1 MLIENKN
8 TILTLEFS
16 GYEFSDQM
24 LVKTETQSI
33 EINNDGNLPSPAVL
47 EIIPK
52 TSGTLAIAGCT
63 TEPFTVKN
71 VTEGQKIIISGITGE
86 MTADGESKAADMEI
100 WELPHLLPGSNVVS
114 LNLQADVTIKYEA
127 RYFKKKEEKM
137 RIKNKEIR
145 ILAEKMKEIE
155 KKNFPVKV
163 SFVLARNQK
172 TIADILQTLEGQR
185 KKLCEKY
192 AERDENGNIKT
203 EDNAYVIRD
212 VQSLKKE
219 YQELLEIETELEL
232 QKIEEADLEK
242 CGEGKYDA
250 ISPDDAHFF
259 QYMI

>member
-1 MLIENKN
+1 
-8 TILTLEFS
+8 
-16 GYEFSDQM
+16 
-24 LVKTETQSI
+24 
-33 EINNDGNLPSPAVL
+33 
-47 EIIPK
+47 
-52 TSGTLAIAGCT
+52 
-63 TEPFTVKN
+63 
-71 VTEGQKIIISGITGE
+71 
-86 MTADGESKAADMEI
+86 
-100 WELPHLLPGSNVVS
+100 
-114 LNLQADVTIKYEA
+114 
-127 RYFKKKEEKM
+127 M

-242 CGEGKYDA
+242 FGEGKYDA

>member
-1 MLIENKN
+1 MG
-8 TILTLEFS
+8 S
-16 GYEFSDQM
+16 
-24 LVKTETQSI
+24 V
-33 EINNDGNLPSPAVL
+33 
-47 EIIPK
+47 
-52 TSGTLAIAGCT
+52 
-63 TEPFTVKN
+63 PFC
-71 VTEGQKIIISGITGE
+71 
-86 MTADGESKAADMEI
+86 
-100 WELPHLLPGSNVVS
+100 
-114 LNLQADVTIKYEA
+114 
-127 RYFKKKEEKM
+127 KEEKM